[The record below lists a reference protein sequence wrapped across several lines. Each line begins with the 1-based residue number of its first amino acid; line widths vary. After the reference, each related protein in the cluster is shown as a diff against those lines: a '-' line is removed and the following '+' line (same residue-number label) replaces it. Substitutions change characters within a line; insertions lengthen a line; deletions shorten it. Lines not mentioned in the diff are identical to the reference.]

1 MDVVDAKE
9 ETILVSGLFSC
20 YFSVADAA
28 TEEVYLVMEDADV
41 AEMTTPLSGLSFYW
55 YAVVVVA
62 AAAGGAASNEVNYF
76 QRFFKVLFS

>member
-41 AEMTTPLSGLSFYW
+41 AEMTTPLSGLSFY
-55 YAVVVVA
+55 
-62 AAAGGAASNEVNYF
+62 
-76 QRFFKVLFS
+76 

>member
-1 MDVVDAKE
+1 MRE

-20 YFSVADAA
+20 YSSVADAA
-28 TEEVYLVMEDADV
+28 TEEADLITEDADV

-55 YAVVVVA
+55 YAVVDVA
-62 AAAGGAASNEVNYF
+62 AAAVDAASNEVNYF

>member
-1 MDVVDAKE
+1 MKE

-20 YFSVADAA
+20 YSSVADAA
-28 TEEVYLVMEDADV
+28 TEEAYLITEDADV

-55 YAVVVVA
+55 HAVVEVA
-62 AAAGGAASNEVNYF
+62 AAAASNEVNYF